1 MEAISKLLSSRD
13 IMKILRIYSLS
24 SRQGKY
30 VRDTFLSLFAHPP
43 RQDAGRDP
51 VPGHGR
57 APGLPLLRRARD
69 EGDVRSVLGQGGEY
83 VVHLEYADQ
92 GDSASVSR
100 FRPGIILVIF
110 LLDEYFFGI

>member
-1 MEAISKLLSSRD
+1 MTYISPRHQRPLNEPGD
-13 IMKILRIYSLS
+13 
-24 SRQGKY
+24 
-30 VRDTFLSLFAHPP
+30 AHSF
-43 RQDAGRDP
+43 QKSG
-51 VPGHGR
+51 GHAVLASGR